1 MAVPVVA
8 ASAAPAAMSGL
19 GTLLGG
25 AGAALGSLTALLP
38 STTSKSGSS
47 KTQRVFDQA
56 AIDKLIYDVL
66 AADQG
71 LASLASGENLS
82 GGFNSSAK
90 TLQTQDFLTK
100 LIGEL
105 AVASSPQVT
114 ESKETSSKKMTVICT
129 ELALQGYLDPD
140 LYEAGGPASRQV
152 CQTTWIG
159 YHSWAT
165 GVVEVMK
172 RSPRLCRFLAPIV
185 TSRYRYLTGAPGAN
199 VLGRITVWVGHPV
212 CYLIGTAINWS
223 GGYGRAN
230 EFA

>member
-1 MAVPVVA
+1 MAGESFLGA
-8 ASAAPAAMSGL
+8 EASYTGTKESG
-19 GTLLGG
+19 
-25 AGAALGSLTALLP
+25 
-38 STTSKSGSS
+38 
-47 KTQRVFDQA
+47 KTQRIFDQA

-66 AADQG
+66 ASDQG

-82 GGFNSSAK
+82 GGFNSSTK

-100 LIGEL
+100 MIGEL
-105 AVASSPQVT
+105 AIASAPVVT
-114 ESKETSSKKMTVICT
+114 TSSKSEKSAKSGAKIGTVICT

-140 LYEAGGPASRQV
+140 LYEAGGPPSRQV
-152 CQTTWIG
+152 SHTTWIG

-165 GVVEVMK
+165 GVVKVMK

-185 TSRYRYLTGAPGAN
+185 TSRYRYLIGAPGAN